1 MAGWAK
7 GGYIIG
13 RYLIAVGVDPCLP
26 VVSIGSAWVRRNVRA
41 YRAGSDSF
49 LRTIQPAE
57 LAASAAAI
65 ECVRSRLLIISAVGI
80 FHHVL
85 FRLNIISELLY
96 PRTYSTRRRAK
107 REWVTEAW
115 VHHQLAINVPSGIRA
130 RLGLPKAMLSWLL
143 GYSGTRSTP
152 RYSWPTASHTCP

>member
-13 RYLIAVGVDPCLP
+13 RYLVAVGVAPCLP

-57 LAASAAAI
+57 LAASAAAL
-65 ECVRSRLLIISAVGI
+65 ECVRARLLIISAVGI
-80 FHHVL
+80 FRHV
-85 FRLNIISELLY
+85 FS
-96 PRTYSTRRRAK
+96 
-107 REWVTEAW
+107 V
-115 VHHQLAINVPSGIRA
+115 
-130 RLGLPKAMLSWLL
+130 
-143 GYSGTRSTP
+143 
-152 RYSWPTASHTCP
+152 